1 MLSRISWSQFLGGCL
16 LLLSS
21 PYLVLAANFD
31 VNVAQTGLSYTP
43 DNLDN
48 VAAQDTV
55 TFHFSSGPHSATQG
69 SFQSPCSPLS
79 GGFDSGLYVHLGL
92 TAILI
97 FIIIIIILEIFL
109 QTPIWI
115 YQYLPDHRD

>member
-1 MLSRISWSQFLGGCL
+1 MLSRTSWSRFLGGCL

-43 DNLDN
+43 DHLDSVN
-48 VAAQDTV
+48 AQDTV
-55 TFHFSSGPHSATQG
+55 TFHFLSGPHSATQG

-79 GGFDSGLYVHLGL
+79 GGFDSGLYV
-92 TAILI
+92 
-97 FIIIIIILEIFL
+97 FL
-109 QTPIWI
+109 RTF
-115 YQYLPDHRD
+115 